1 VKLKVRFNR
10 FSWLLVFVFV
20 TVLGLGSPARA
31 EEGVVAISAGI
42 SPCVEE
48 IMRAFVDAG
57 GQPLTL
63 VKEATGPLARQI
75 DQGAPYD
82 LLIAADPE
90 WPEWLAGRGHSRD
103 ARVCALGM
111 LALWS
116 PGPVK
121 GIGARD
127 LAPLDLAIPNPE
139 FTSYGKLAQTYLEEL
154 GLWEKGLKEKRIL
167 LCGGAPQCVAA
178 VRAGT
183 AKAALIPLTTAIRM
197 GGTVLEIRQAGA
209 LQTIVLVTDRVSS
222 PNALAFKTY
231 LFGGKARAT
240 WKKWG
245 FGLPGE
251 GGK

>member
-1 VKLKVRFNR
+1 MKQRWKSSRPLFLAL
-10 FSWLLVFVFV
+10 FAALL
-20 TVLGLGSPARA
+20 LAGSPATA
-31 EEGVVAISAGI
+31 EDGVAAVSAGI

-48 IMRAFVDAG
+48 IMRSFVASG

-82 LLIAADPE
+82 LLIAADPD
-90 WPEWLAGRGHSRD
+90 WPEWLVERGHSRD

-116 PGPVK
+116 PQPVK

-127 LAPLDLAIPNPE
+127 LAPLTLAVPNPE
-139 FTSYGKLAQTYLEEL
+139 FTSYGKLSEGYLKGL
-154 GLWEKGLKEKRIL
+154 RLWEKGLDEKRIL

-183 AKAALIPLTTAIRM
+183 AKAALIPLTMAIKM
-197 GGTVLEIRQAGA
+197 GGAVREIRQAGA

-245 FGLPGE
+245 FGIPGE

>member
-1 VKLKVRFNR
+1 VKTMQKGVSF
-10 FSWLLVFVFV
+10 LLFAVIFAG
-20 TVLGLGSPARA
+20 LGLVGPAGA
-31 EEGVVAISAGI
+31 EDGVVAVSAGI

-48 IMRAFVDAG
+48 IMSAFVTSG
-57 GQPLTL
+57 GQALTL

-90 WPEWLAGRGHSRD
+90 WPEWLVERGHSRD
-103 ARVCALGM
+103 SRVCALGM

-116 PGPVK
+116 PEPVK
-121 GIGARD
+121 GIGARELSALT
-127 LAPLDLAIPNPE
+127 LAVPNPE
-139 FTSYGKLAQTYLEEL
+139 FTSFGKLAQGYLEGL

-183 AKAALIPLTTAIRM
+183 AKAALVPLTTAIRM
-197 GGTVLEIRQAGA
+197 GKEVKEIRNAGA
-209 LQTIVLVTDRVSS
+209 LRTIVLVTDRVSS
-222 PNALAFKTY
+222 PNALAFKSF
-231 LFGGKARAT
+231 LFREKARSI

-245 FGLPGE
+245 FGLPGDDA
-251 GGK
+251 

>member
-1 VKLKVRFNR
+1 MKHRFNR
-10 FSWLLVFVFV
+10 LSWFLVFVFV
-20 TVLGLGSPARA
+20 AVLCSGCQARA
-31 EEGVVAISAGI
+31 DDGVVAVSAGI

-48 IMRAFVDAG
+48 IVRAFVDAG

-90 WPEWLAGRGHSRD
+90 WPEWIVERGHSRD
-103 ARVCALGM
+103 SRVCALGM

-116 PGPVK
+116 PQTVK

-127 LAPLDLAIPNPE
+127 LAPLILAVPNPD
-139 FTSYGKLAQTYLEEL
+139 FTSYGKLSEGYLEGL

-183 AKAALIPLTTAIRM
+183 AKAALIPLTTAIKM
-197 GGTVLEIRQAGA
+197 GGTMKEIRKAGA
-209 LQTIVLVTDRVSS
+209 LPTVVLVTDRVSS
-222 PNALAFKTY
+222 PNALAFKSF
-231 LFGGKARAT
+231 LFKEKARAI

-251 GGK
+251 GSV